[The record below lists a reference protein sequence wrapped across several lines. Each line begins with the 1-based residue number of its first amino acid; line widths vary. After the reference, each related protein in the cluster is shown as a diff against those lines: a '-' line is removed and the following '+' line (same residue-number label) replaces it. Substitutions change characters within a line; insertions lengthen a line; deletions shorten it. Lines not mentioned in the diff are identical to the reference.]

1 MATTS
6 KDGSRRANYP
16 LPIPGEV
23 VTRHNDSFASN
34 SGEVPP
40 LKVVWNGNSVNIC

>member
-23 VTRHNDSFASN
+23 VTRHNDFSLAIV
-34 SGEVPP
+34 G
-40 LKVVWNGNSVNIC
+40 KVLP

>member
-16 LPIPGEV
+16 LSEQFEEV
-23 VTRHNDSFASN
+23 VTRNNETVLNRGRSSEWVQFKPFN
-34 SGEVPP
+34 EY
-40 LKVVWNGNSVNIC
+40 L